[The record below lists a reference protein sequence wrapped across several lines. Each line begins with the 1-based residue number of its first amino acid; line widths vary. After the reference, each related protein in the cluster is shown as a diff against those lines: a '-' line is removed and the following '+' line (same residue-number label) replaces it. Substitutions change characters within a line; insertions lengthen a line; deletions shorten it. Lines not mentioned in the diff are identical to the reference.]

1 MQQDTDAMLSDV
13 PNCPIRNVLDKV
25 GNKWSLLVLVALNQR
40 KLRFMELK
48 RLIGDIT
55 QRVLTQT
62 LRNLERDGYVARKV
76 YPTSPP
82 TVEYWLTP
90 LGESLLKPMF
100 ALITWANSRFDEVL
114 EARKSYD
121 QQKQNAEGMQST
133 APARPSAMLPS
144 RS

>member
-1 MQQDTDAMLSDV
+1 MQKDTDAFLSDV
-13 PNCPIRNVLDKV
+13 PNCPIRNVLDEV
-25 GNKWSLLVLVALNQR
+25 GNKWSLLVLVALNDR

-62 LRNLERDGYVARKV
+62 LRRLERDGYIARKV

-90 LGESLLKPMF
+90 LGKSLLKPMF
-100 ALITWANSRFDEVL
+100 GLIAWANSSFKEVKTAR
-114 EARKSYD
+114 EAYD
-121 QQKQNAEGMQST
+121 RQQQENQKPG
-133 APARPSAMLPS
+133 PIF
-144 RS
+144 

>member
-1 MQQDTDAMLSDV
+1 MKRMTRNGPQDGTNLILGMRMDTDSLLSDV

-25 GNKWSLLVLVALNQR
+25 GNKWSLLVLVALDSR
-40 KLRFMELK
+40 RLRFMELK

-62 LRNLERDGYVARKV
+62 LRNLERDGYVARRV

-90 LGESLLKPMF
+90 LGKSLLKPMF
-100 ALITWANSRFDEVL
+100 TLIAWANSHFAEVVH
-114 EARKSYD
+114 ARKAFD
-121 QQKQNAEGMQST
+121 QEPQQK
-133 APARPSAMLPS
+133 
-144 RS
+144 

>member
-1 MQQDTDAMLSDV
+1 MQKDTDALLSDV

-25 GNKWSLLVLVALNQR
+25 GNKWSFLVMVALNDR

-62 LRNLERDGYVARKV
+62 LRNLECDGYVARKV

-90 LGESLLKPMF
+90 LGKSLLKPMF
-100 ALITWANSRFDEVL
+100 TLVQWANAHFDEVKK
-114 EARKSYD
+114 ARETYD
-121 QQKQNAEGMQST
+121 QQNQIPKKT
-133 APARPSAMLPS
+133 LL
-144 RS
+144 

>member
-1 MQQDTDAMLSDV
+1 MLSDV

-25 GNKWSLLVLVALNQR
+25 GNKWSLLVLVALNER

-82 TVEYWLTP
+82 AVEYWLTP
-90 LGESLLKPMF
+90 LGKSLLKPMF
-100 ALITWANSRFDEVL
+100 GLITWANSRFDEVKQSR
-114 EARKSYD
+114 EAYD
-121 QQKQNAEGMQST
+121 GQLASTQQ
-133 APARPSAMLPS
+133 PSEPS
-144 RS
+144 RGS

>member
-1 MQQDTDAMLSDV
+1 MQKDTDALLSDV
-13 PNCPIRNVLDKV
+13 PNCPIRNVLDEV
-25 GNKWSLLVLVALNQR
+25 GNKWSLLVLVALNER

-62 LRNLERDGYVARKV
+62 LRGLERDGYVARKV

-90 LGESLLKPMF
+90 LGKSLLHPMF
-100 ALITWANSRFDEVL
+100 GLITWANFHFNAVKESR
-114 EARKSYD
+114 EAYD
-121 QQKQNAEGMQST
+121 RQLLNAKQT
-133 APARPSAMLPS
+133 RAPGSGS
-144 RS
+144 

>member
-1 MQQDTDAMLSDV
+1 MEMDTDAMLSDV

-25 GNKWSLLVLVALNQR
+25 GNKWSLLILVALNDR

-90 LGESLLKPMF
+90 LGKSLLKPMST
-100 ALITWANSRFDEVL
+100 LISWANSRFDEVVK
-114 EARKSYD
+114 ARVIYD
-121 QQKQNAEGMQST
+121 RQQEITWKPKRLS
-133 APARPSAMLPS
+133 
-144 RS
+144 

>member
-1 MQQDTDAMLSDV
+1 MPKDTDALLSDV

-25 GNKWSLLVLVALNQR
+25 GNKWSLLVLVALNKR

-48 RLIGDIT
+48 RLIGDVT

-100 ALITWANSRFDEVL
+100 GLIAWANSRFEEVVK
-114 EARKSYD
+114 ARETYD
-121 QQKQNAEGMQST
+121 TQLINMKRTREGE
-133 APARPSAMLPS
+133 RP
-144 RS
+144 

>member
-1 MQQDTDAMLSDV
+1 MDTDAMLSDV

-25 GNKWSLLVLVALNQR
+25 GNKWSLLVLVALNER

-62 LRNLERDGYVARKV
+62 LRNLERDGYVARRV

-90 LGESLLKPMF
+90 LGKSLLTPMF
-100 ALITWANSRFDEVL
+100 TLITWANSRFDEVVK
-114 EARKSYD
+114 AREQYD
-121 QQKQNAEGMQST
+121 QQQQETSNTCCS
-133 APARPSAMLPS
+133 P
-144 RS
+144 

>member
-1 MQQDTDAMLSDV
+1 MLSDV
-13 PNCPIRNVLDKV
+13 PNCPIRNVLDNV
-25 GNKWSLLVLVALNQR
+25 GSKWSLLVLVALSDR

-62 LRNLERDGYVARKV
+62 LRQLERDGYVARKV

-90 LGESLLKPMF
+90 LGQSLLKPMF
-100 ALITWANSRFDEVL
+100 GLIAWANSRFDEVKQSR
-114 EARKSYD
+114 EAYD
-121 QQKQNAEGMQST
+121 RRLASTKQTTEQSHG
-133 APARPSAMLPS
+133 S
-144 RS
+144 

>member
-1 MQQDTDAMLSDV
+1 MQKDTDALLSDV

-25 GNKWSLLVLVALNQR
+25 GNKWSFLVMVALDDR

-62 LRNLERDGYVARKV
+62 LRNLECDGYVARKV
-76 YPTSPP
+76 HPTSPP

-90 LGESLLKPMF
+90 LGKSLLKPMF
-100 ALITWANSRFDEVL
+100 TLVQWANEHFAEVKK
-114 EARKSYD
+114 ARETYD
-121 QQKQNAEGMQST
+121 RQNQIPKKT
-133 APARPSAMLPS
+133 SAA
-144 RS
+144 

>member
-1 MQQDTDAMLSDV
+1 MLSDV
-13 PNCPIRNVLDKV
+13 SDCPIRNVLDKV
-25 GNKWSLLVLVALNQR
+25 GNKWSLLVLVALNER

-90 LGESLLKPMF
+90 LGKSLLKPMF
-100 ALITWANSRFDEVL
+100 TLIAWANSRFNEVL
-114 EARKSYD
+114 KAREQYD
-121 QQKQNAEGMQST
+121 HQQQQ
-133 APARPSAMLPS
+133 ARPTC
-144 RS
+144 R